1 MILFFTSLP
10 HTWLSLSMACSSNLN
25 LKTMEII
32 RLVCSVFLFCAPN
45 PNSTADPAD
54 NTSIYILLFYHT
66 SNCRN
71 WQAMWNIGLYIWW
84 MYSPLIG
91 CLPNDTSCQHYFV
104 LDSESFCYGV
114 LCLLSASK
122 WIWLLIADYQVTAP
136 FYIQR
141 PLSKHFR
148 NHQSTLSIH
157 FTYISF

>member
-1 MILFFTSLP
+1 
-10 HTWLSLSMACSSNLN
+10 
-25 LKTMEII
+25 MEII
-32 RLVCSVFLFCAPN
+32 RLFVFFSLRSETQTRRLIRQITHRF
-45 PNSTADPAD
+45 
-54 NTSIYILLFYHT
+54 TSFYFIILQT
-66 SNCRN
+66 VEMCRRC
-71 WQAMWNIGLYIWW
+71 GTLDYLYMR

-122 WIWLLIADYQVTAP
+122 WIWPLIADYQVTAP
-136 FYIQR
+136 LYIQR